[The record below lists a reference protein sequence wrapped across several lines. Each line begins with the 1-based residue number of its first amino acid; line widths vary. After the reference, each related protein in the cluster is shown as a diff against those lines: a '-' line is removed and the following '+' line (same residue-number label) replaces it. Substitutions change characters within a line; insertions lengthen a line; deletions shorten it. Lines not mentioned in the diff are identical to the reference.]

1 MAHAAAALQSFR
13 RESIGTRPSGLPLP
27 LADDPG
33 FLNALEDLDRG
44 VYGFVAD
51 LSVSIPRPPLITQL
65 VVPQAAKASRPS
77 VGVSVWAASWII
89 LAMLTGASAAGFA
102 FHTRLS
108 RVVEKWESAAN
119 SRTPTL
125 SKVSVQ

>member
-1 MAHAAAALQSFR
+1 MSWHTPQPRFRVSDASRLAH
-13 RESIGTRPSGLPLP
+13 
-27 LADDPG
+27 
-33 FLNALEDLDRG
+33 ALEDLDRG